1 MPEYKSIKAA
11 GVPIIYS
18 PEYEQAA
25 SAMAGAV
32 VETASILA
40 QRWKLPVPRGCEV
53 HVLTDWEEF
62 LDRTVPRHLRLLF
75 KLTKPLWRARVER
88 TFPLAGGW
96 MMPWRGR
103 PAVGVKPPELLAQ
116 SQVGLGDRL
125 FEPVPDLLEKVRH
138 LTSHEFTHACTA
150 HLKLPPWLNEG
161 LAMRTVDHMVGHPT
175 VLEATR
181 ALAHSD
187 LATLDS
193 RSYRRVG
200 PGDQDALIRLYAT
213 GYWATRQLEEKRP
226 SVLGELLQRRRSARD
241 VTQRAGGALRLAAV
255 DGRPS

>member
-1 MPEYKSIKAA
+1 MPEYKSFQAA
-11 GVPIIYS
+11 GVPIIYL

-25 SAMAGAV
+25 SAMASAV
-32 VETASILA
+32 VETASMVA
-40 QRWKLPVPRGCEV
+40 QRWNLSVPRGCAA

-62 LDRTVPRHLRLLF
+62 LDQTAPRRLRLLM
-75 KLTKPLWRARVER
+75 KLTKPLWRARMER

-103 PAVGVKPPELLAQ
+103 PTVGVKPPELLAQ
-116 SQVGLGDRL
+116 SQVCLGDRL

-150 HLKLPPWLNEG
+150 HLRLPPWLNEG
-161 LAMRTVDHMVGHPT
+161 LAMRAVDHMVGYTT
-175 VLEATR
+175 VLEGTR

-193 RSYRRVG
+193 RSYRRVKA
-200 PGDQDALIRLYAT
+200 GDEDALIRLYAT
-213 GYWATRQLEEKRP
+213 GYWATRQLEENRP
-226 SVLGELLQRRRSARD
+226 AVLEEILQRRRSARD
-241 VTQRAGGALRLAAV
+241 VTRKADAALRLSAV
-255 DGRPS
+255 DRPSS